1 VIFKMDF
8 SFAEEEAKTH
18 NQMINNIGL
27 LKINGEGIERKMA
40 LILSKEKDGL
50 YLTFIATQGK

>member
-1 VIFKMDF
+1 MDF